1 MKIRIRNFVLFLSIF
16 LLVLFA
22 ADMLFGLI
30 IRNNTNSK
38 ISWIFQKQNT
48 AYDMVVLGSSRAFQC
63 IDVPTF
69 TQTLGQNSTG
79 INLGMLGAS
88 YEETFMTFRH
98 FLNNNNSTKILL
110 VQVDIEGLDEN
121 QFKSLRIANF
131 LPYIREPVVFH
142 VLKDRFGHWAYLHK
156 YVPFFKYAEFNE
168 EIGPKRVIESL
179 IARPD
184 FSDTGTKLID
194 RTLASTTEKLSDIPQ
209 SYEIHFTRER
219 YLRAILELARLNQ
232 IESCLIMAPYFADA
246 SRLQTNR
253 TAIIDHYKSL
263 AKEYEITFVIW
274 EDPKMLS
281 DPNYFFDYEHVNK
294 RGAIL
299 FTQFLADQYL
309 KAQDKIHISRD
320 QQ

>member
-1 MKIRIRNFVLFLSIF
+1 MKIRIRNFVLFLLIF

-48 AYDMVVLGSSRAFQC
+48 AYDMAVLGSSRAFQC

-168 EIGPKRVIESL
+168 EIGPKNASSNLLSQGRIFQTPARNAS
-179 IARPD
+179 IARLPPPPRSSAT
-184 FSDTGTKLID
+184 FRNLTKSILPVNDTCEPFWNWPG
-194 RTLASTTEKLSDIPQ
+194 ST
-209 SYEIHFTRER
+209 R
-219 YLRAILELARLNQ
+219 
-232 IESCLIMAPYFADA
+232 
-246 SRLQTNR
+246 
-253 TAIIDHYKSL
+253 
-263 AKEYEITFVIW
+263 
-274 EDPKMLS
+274 
-281 DPNYFFDYEHVNK
+281 
-294 RGAIL
+294 
-299 FTQFLADQYL
+299 
-309 KAQDKIHISRD
+309 
-320 QQ
+320 